1 MDHSKSLDFQQLS
14 HSQHF
19 GEGLNVSNRLEKKYG
34 NTGWHFYSSF
44 ATFFPEFLLEFDNNK
59 EHLTSCTFAQEVGSG
74 KLSYLTL
81 QSDCVG
87 SVGDVSENKK
97 KNKI

>member
-1 MDHSKSLDFQQLS
+1 MPVSHIHSFFICRTAQA
-14 HSQHF
+14 
-19 GEGLNVSNRLEKKYG
+19 GRR
-34 NTGWHFYSSF
+34 
-44 ATFFPEFLLEFDNNK
+44 ATKNK
-59 EHLTSCTFAQEVGSG
+59 EHLTCCTFAQEAGSG

-87 SVGDVSENKK
+87 SVGDVLENKW